1 MEKMMFEP
9 KGNSLN
15 KIIGNKSNEME
26 VNNMYRLGDITILV
40 PFKIAAEED
49 LVPLRYAIDLEV
61 YDLPNKLKIKEHLE
75 ELKLSLQQLRIK
87 PALIY
92 IENGLFRVV
101 WRNKKSNEIISLRT
115 FKNTL
120 KIFQD
125 YLNDYRLLEIKIDEN
140 FAFQNSI
147 VKEKESCFD
156 EEYTFEINNFNYE
169 GDAITVIDFLEEP
182 FVKARREEDEEDF
195 FYL

>member
-9 KGNSLN
+9 KGNFPNGMISD
-15 KIIGNKSNEME
+15 KSNEME
-26 VNNMYRLGDITILV
+26 IGNKYRLGDITTLV

-61 YDLPNKLKIKEHLE
+61 YDLPNKLKINEHLE
-75 ELKLSLQQLRIK
+75 ELKLSLQQLTIK

-101 WRNKKSNEIISLRT
+101 WRNKKSNEIISLRM

-120 KIFQD
+120 RTFQD
-125 YLNDYRLLEIKIDEN
+125 YLNDYRFVEIKIDEN

-147 VKEKESCFD
+147 VKEKKSCFD

-169 GDAITVIDFLEEP
+169 GDVITVIDFLGEP